1 MKKKFWGILLA
12 AMCVCV
18 FMAGCTKEEK
28 EESADK
34 KEKKETVKE
43 VQEKE
48 YETIGSKAEGA
59 YEVLITNAAGQDIT
73 GIAVK
78 STDKTE
84 WPGNMIPS
92 GKTFKKDQT
101 VRLYYTPE
109 KDSNTAVASDKAVK
123 PSFDV
128 NLTLAD
134 GKTYQLSG
142 FPFEDME
149 EVSVKIA
156 DDVAFLEYTSKTSK
170 EQVSTKEQ
178 ELGLKAQREQEA
190 AARAAAEK
198 AAADTQAAADAQA
211 QRRPRQRQQQRT
223 RRQPMPRQQSR
234 SIRNPTQSQT
244 TLRLM
249 RSHIQNL
256 RLRQSR
262 VQRAALEVQN
272 RARKAALEVQSRAQ
286 KAVWEACNKSG

>member
-12 AMCVCV
+12 AMCFCV

-78 STDKTE
+78 SADKTE

-128 NLTLAD
+128 NLTLVD

-190 AARAAAEK
+190 AARAAA
-198 AAADTQAAADAQA
+198 DTQAAADAQA
-211 QRRPRQRQQQRT
+211 AAEAQAAAAAENQAAANAQAAEPQYQESYT
-223 RRQPMPRQQSR
+223 EPDY
-234 SIRNPTQSQT
+234 SQT
-244 TLRLM
+244 YEEPYTEPAPAPE
-249 RSHIQNL
+249 
-256 RLRQSR
+256 QSTESCLGG
-262 VQRAALEVQN
+262 AE
-272 RARKAALEVQSRAQ
+272 QSTEGYLGGAEQ
-286 KAVWEACNKSG
+286 STEGCLGGV

>member
-78 STDKTE
+78 SADKTE

-190 AARAAAEK
+190 AARAAAD
-198 AAADTQAAADAQA
+198 AQAAAEAQA
-211 QRRPRQRQQQRT
+211 AAAAENQAAANAQAAEPQYQESYT
-223 RRQPMPRQQSR
+223 EPDY
-234 SIRNPTQSQT
+234 SQT
-244 TLRLM
+244 YEEPYTEPAPAPE
-249 RSHIQNL
+249 
-256 RLRQSR
+256 QSTESCLGG
-262 VQRAALEVQN
+262 AE
-272 RARKAALEVQSRAQ
+272 QSTEGCLGGAEQ
-286 KAVWEACNKSG
+286 STEGCLGGV

>member
-78 STDKTE
+78 SADKTE

-92 GKTFKKDQT
+92 GKTFKKGQT

-211 QRRPRQRQQQRT
+211 AAEAQAAAAAENQAAANAQAAEPQYQESYT
-223 RRQPMPRQQSR
+223 EPDY
-234 SIRNPTQSQT
+234 SQT
-244 TLRLM
+244 YEEPYTEPAPAPE
-249 RSHIQNL
+249 
-256 RLRQSR
+256 QSTESCLGG
-262 VQRAALEVQN
+262 AE
-272 RARKAALEVQSRAQ
+272 QSTEGCLGGAEQ
-286 KAVWEACNKSG
+286 STEGCLGGV

>member
-78 STDKTE
+78 SADKTE

-211 QRRPRQRQQQRT
+211 AAEAQAAAAAENQAAANAQAAEPQYQESYT
-223 RRQPMPRQQSR
+223 EPDY
-234 SIRNPTQSQT
+234 SQT
-244 TLRLM
+244 YEEPYTEPAPAPE
-249 RSHIQNL
+249 
-256 RLRQSR
+256 QSTESCLGG
-262 VQRAALEVQN
+262 AE
-272 RARKAALEVQSRAQ
+272 QSTEGCLGGAEQ
-286 KAVWEACNKSG
+286 STEGCLGGV